1 VNRIGQ
7 TVCGL
12 LLTGSVVAAEPQSPL
27 MACMGSSANR
37 IEASQCLDRRL
48 VQANADMARGF
59 QVLRVQM
66 LKLDTATGRPN
77 AVAAFE
83 ASQNA
88 FAIYREK
95 NCAWAAVQLQPGTGS
110 GDAARDC
117 MIRMTRARI
126 AELAGQP
133 AKMGPGEVNTPA
145 AVAGLPA
152 GLADISWRLMS
163 LTLASKEAAM
173 SPDARVTIEFHA
185 FHAGGR
191 VNGKAPINSY
201 NSSFRLGSGGRIEWL
216 KPGFV
221 TTRMAGPSAMM
232 QLEVDYLRALVGSTQ
247 LRLEA
252 GALTLENDDRS
263 IVLKFAR

>member
-1 VNRIGQ
+1 MNRIGQ
-7 TVCGL
+7 MVCGL
-12 LLTGSVVAAEPQSPL
+12 LLTGSVAAAEPQSPIK
-27 MACMGSSANR
+27 ACMASSANR

-48 VQANADMARGF
+48 MQANAGMARGI
-59 QVLRVQM
+59 QVVRVQM
-66 LKLDTATGRPN
+66 QKLDTATGRPN

-110 GDAARDC
+110 GDATRDC
-117 MIRMTRARI
+117 MIRMTRARV
-126 AELAGQP
+126 AELEGQP
-133 AKMGPGEVNTPA
+133 AMMGPGDANAPA
-145 AVAGLPA
+145 AVASLPA
-152 GLADISWRLMS
+152 GLAGISWRLMS
-163 LTLASKEAAM
+163 LTLAGKEEAM
-173 SPDARVTIEFHA
+173 PPDARVTIE

-201 NSSFRLGSGGRIEWL
+201 NSSFRLGSGGRIEWP

-221 TTRMAGPSAMM
+221 TTRMAGPSALM
-232 QLEVDYLRALVGSTQ
+232 QREDDYLRALAGSTQ